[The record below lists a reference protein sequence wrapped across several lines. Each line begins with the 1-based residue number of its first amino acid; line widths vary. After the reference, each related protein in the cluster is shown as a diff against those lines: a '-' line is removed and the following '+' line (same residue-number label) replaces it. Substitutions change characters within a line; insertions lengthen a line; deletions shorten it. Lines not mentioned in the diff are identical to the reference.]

1 MRYYLIEVIIQQ
13 LYYTFST
20 IFINYSLQCTF
31 IAMLEVTIVMTPI
44 KAVVKNTRYFT
55 AFYDLNLSYVTDKMD
70 SNKPSFGSVSYK
82 QNVTLSKTAK
92 DHFRTTLPV

>member
-55 AFYDLNLSYVTDKMD
+55 AFYDLKLSLMSLTKWTLISLLSVLLLTTNKM
-70 SNKPSFGSVSYK
+70 
-82 QNVTLSKTAK
+82 
-92 DHFRTTLPV
+92 